1 VALLRL
7 RIKVGDTPTV
17 LGECMAA
24 LLQLSVERG
33 MPLAAQFLEAGRKES
48 DGRAAIETAEVIA
61 LVLGE
66 SRLPE
71 AFPVL
76 RDWWQ
81 RTTHRDLRPTGLL
94 AIAMLRRDEAIQW
107 LLQLLAE
114 APKPDAAG
122 ALEALGLYQN
132 DPTLWAQVRATLDQ
146 RPDL

>member
-1 VALLRL
+1 MEWGL
-7 RIKVGDTPTV
+7 
-17 LGECMAA
+17 
-24 LLQLSVERG
+24 
-33 MPLAAQFLEAGRKES
+33 PLATEFLAAGRRES
-48 DGRAAIETAEVIA
+48 DEREAIETAELVA

-81 RTTHRDLRPTGLL
+81 HTTHPELRQTGLL
-94 AIAMLRRDEAIQW
+94 AIAMLRRDEALQW

-114 APKPDAAG
+114 APQKDAAG

-132 DPTLWAQVRATLDQ
+132 DAMLWPRVQSVLET
-146 RPDL
+146 RPEL